1 LPPAADRREG
11 DSAVPADEA
20 TPAPEPVR
28 GKDRMERFSG
38 DVDGFAATRLVPDL
52 AVHPPGTPPE
62 LVLHAWR

>member
-1 LPPAADRREG
+1 
-11 DSAVPADEA
+11 VPADEA